1 MARIATKSDTTKLN
15 GSLLK
20 PVVSIIIVN
29 WNGMVHLP
37 DCLNSLAEQTFHDL
51 EVIMVDNGSDD
62 GSVEFV
68 KGHYPWVKVV
78 ALSENTGFASGNNRG
93 FEHSS
98 GHYIVTLNN
107 DIRAEPDWLETLIRV
122 ADAHPLAGMV
132 GSRICSF
139 SDPDIIDSVG
149 MGICRDGMSRGRFRN
164 RRWSTLRLS
173 DVERIL
179 FPSACVALYR
189 RAMIEEIGF
198 FDDDFF
204 AYAEDSDLGLRGRL
218 AGWEAVAATQAVVYH
233 KYSQTTGRLSPFKV
247 YLVERNHYWVV
258 WKNFPLKHIFALPF
272 YTTLRYFEQIRTV
285 LLGDGTGGEFHA
297 SGSRREL
304 IMAQIK
310 GTLDGIGGI
319 FRMFRRRQ
327 QLIEKRRLPMN
338 QFSKLLRRYRITFR
352 ELLDH
357 A

>member
-37 DCLNSLAEQTFHDL
+37 DCLNSLAEQTFRDL

-78 ALSENTGFASGNNRG
+78 ALSENIGFASGNNRG

-107 DIRAEPDWLETLIRV
+107 DTRAEPDWLETLIRV
-122 ADAHPLAGMV
+122 ADAYPLAGMV

-179 FPSACVALYR
+179 FPSACVALYK
-189 RAMIEEIGF
+189 RAMIEDIGF

-233 KYSQTTGRLSPFKV
+233 KYSQSTGILSAFKL

-258 WKNFPLKHIFALPF
+258 WKNFPLRHIFTLPF
-272 YTTLRYFEQIRTV
+272 YSLWRYYEQMRAV
-285 LLGDGTGGEFHA
+285 LTGGGTGGEFLA
-297 SGSRREL
+297 SGSRGEL
-304 IMAQIK
+304 IKAMVK
-310 GTLDGIGGI
+310 GIYDSLGGLL
-319 FRMFRRRQ
+319 RLLPKRRQ
-327 QLIEKRRLPMN
+327 LMKNKRLSAN
-338 QFSKLLRRYRITFR
+338 DFSKLLRRYRITFR